1 MIYTLSTIKEVLNT
15 TNEIILDSMAYVD
28 KMKDTITYN
37 VEEREVD
44 FNPMMSIEKSR
55 TGNFLF
61 IYDIMESFINDL
73 GKLRQ
78 YLDDLTTPNV
88 LLPDLSAK
96 ITKYSKEVDDIKSN
110 FISYDF
116 KLNSFITGK
125 NYKETADSKNVH
137 EYLEVMKE
145 YTDRMV
151 GIVDKATYLDRSV
164 SEVDFNDTL
173 SDVVIDYL
181 IGRGQSPEVV
191 ENTKEQVLNVIKDL
205 YSNISVLLSYNN
217 TDVLSSQ
224 KICERLHMAIEV
236 ANQNLNTISDQ

>member
-1 MIYTLSTIKEVLNT
+1 MVYTLSVLHQLLET
-15 TNEIILDSMAYVD
+15 TNEQILDSISYVD

-44 FNPMMSIEKSR
+44 YNPMMSMEKSR

-78 YLDDLTTPNV
+78 YLDDLATPNV
-88 LLPDLSAK
+88 LLPDLNGK
-96 ITKYSKEVDDIKSN
+96 ISKYSKDVDEIKSN

-116 KLNSFITGK
+116 KLNSFVMGK
-125 NYKETADSKNVH
+125 NYKETADCENVN

-145 YTDRMV
+145 YTDRMT
-151 GIVDKATYLDRSV
+151 GIVNKASYLDRSV
-164 SEVDFNDTL
+164 TEVDFGEVL
-173 SDVVIDYL
+173 GDVVIDYL
-181 IGRGQSPEVV
+181 IGRGQSPEAV
-191 ENTKEQVLNVIKDL
+191 ENTKEQILNVIKDL
-205 YSNISVLLSYNN
+205 YSNISVLLGYNN

-224 KICERLHMAIEV
+224 RICEKLHRAIEV
-236 ANQNLNTISDQ
+236 ANQNLSLIGE